1 MYGGLF
7 DESLQQNFLV
17 PSLTSPFS
25 QLMRDKAQ
33 GSGGYLQGRWERD
46 LSDTSRLSLQIYYQN
61 QQRQDAM
68 LDFNVD
74 TFDLD
79 FQHAFALNEQNK
91 LIWGLG
97 YRRYSDAYRQAML
110 GSMIPS
116 NLDYDLFS
124 AFVQD
129 QIDLIPHELE
139 LTVGARLEH
148 NDFSGWEFQPN
159 VRLLWS
165 PYAKHRLW
173 AAVSRA
179 VRTPSRFDNGGILS
193 VVAAPPQSPF
203 NLPVLVFFQGNSE
216 FVSEKL
222 TAYELGYR
230 TWPAERLSLDIA
242 MFYNN
247 YDDLHALERRND
259 LIIQGDGYLLIPDLF
274 VNAVQSQTYGFEVAT
289 NWQVMDWWRLQLA
302 YSYLRMKFQNKPGYS
317 ELIPVFQE
325 GSQPHHQISLRSSF
339 DIRHD
344 LEFDLWLYYVDEIP
358 ELIVGTL
365 AHTTTV
371 DAYFSVNARLG
382 WRPRK
387 GLELSLMGTN
397 LLGPSHVEFVQ
408 ETYSFPEQVER
419 GIYGQIKWS
428 F

>member
-1 MYGGLF
+1 
-7 DESLQQNFLV
+7 
-17 PSLTSPFS
+17 
-25 QLMRDKAQ
+25 
-33 GSGGYLQGRWERD
+33 
-46 LSDTSRLSLQIYYQN
+46 
-61 QQRQDAM
+61 
-68 LDFNVD
+68 
-74 TFDLD
+74 
-79 FQHAFALNEQNK
+79 
-91 LIWGLG
+91 
-97 YRRYSDAYRQAML
+97 
-110 GSMIPS
+110 
-116 NLDYDLFS
+116 
-124 AFVQD
+124 
-129 QIDLIPHELE
+129 
-139 LTVGARLEH
+139 
-148 NDFSGWEFQPN
+148 
-159 VRLLWS
+159 
-165 PYAKHRLW
+165 
-173 AAVSRA
+173 
-179 VRTPSRFDNGGILS
+179 
-193 VVAAPPQSPF
+193 
-203 NLPVLVFFQGNSE
+203 
-216 FVSEKL
+216 
-222 TAYELGYR
+222 
-230 TWPAERLSLDIA
+230 

-259 LIIQGDGYLLIPDLF
+259 LIIQGDGYLLVPDLF

-289 NWQVMDWWRLQLA
+289 NWQAMDWWRLQLA

-358 ELIVGTL
+358 ELIIGTL
-365 AHTTTV
+365 AHTASV

-387 GLELSLMGTN
+387 DLELSLTGTN